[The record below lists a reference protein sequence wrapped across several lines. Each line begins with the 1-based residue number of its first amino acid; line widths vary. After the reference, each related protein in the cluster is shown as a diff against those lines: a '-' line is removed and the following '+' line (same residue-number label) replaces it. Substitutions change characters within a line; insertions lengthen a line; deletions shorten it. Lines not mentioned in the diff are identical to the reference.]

1 MLLKGFLH
9 WDSKRTTSP
18 KQRLKSL
25 CWKCKKISHWTTIED
40 LTRYS
45 RIPTGCIGPYYLT
58 IGGEM
63 TESVEQGPF
72 RVTFLPLRWGLQ
84 GCNLLGVRLAALSR
98 AGCLLFGKVKYQLVA
113 PIWVSLVKS
122 PLQPWYPG
130 KSRNSEIAWL
140 GVDGTGERS
149 TSCPDMGFLEVYL
162 MFKGGLQG
170 TWASSAITKAP
181 SDFGLQ
187 KERSGKRTQ
196 GKGSNRLES
205 RDIEDIAGLEGS
217 NFWFGRAK
225 SVSPK
230 PRNVANNLIGCSSK
244 TTTI

>member
-1 MLLKGFLH
+1 MPRKTHNLRGPLKKKKRTHIVFSLFSPIPIQKITEGARLFLVSDFLKKKNFHQKRVLLKGFLH

-122 PLQPWYPG
+122 PLQP
-130 KSRNSEIAWL
+130 
-140 GVDGTGERS
+140 
-149 TSCPDMGFLEVYL
+149 
-162 MFKGGLQG
+162 
-170 TWASSAITKAP
+170 
-181 SDFGLQ
+181 
-187 KERSGKRTQ
+187 
-196 GKGSNRLES
+196 
-205 RDIEDIAGLEGS
+205 
-217 NFWFGRAK
+217 
-225 SVSPK
+225 
-230 PRNVANNLIGCSSK
+230 
-244 TTTI
+244 